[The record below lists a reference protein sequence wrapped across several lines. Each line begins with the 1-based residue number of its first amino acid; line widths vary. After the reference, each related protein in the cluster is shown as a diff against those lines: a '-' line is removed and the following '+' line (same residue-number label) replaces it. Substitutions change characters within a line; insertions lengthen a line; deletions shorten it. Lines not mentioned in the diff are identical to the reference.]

1 VVSVDLRDGDLIVQ
15 KEFGGGEFGEYKV
28 KVPAVLGIVSAEKPI
43 SFVPLTKLRQAMRS
57 MEVEEVEV
65 DVPEMGGVEVV
76 RYYEPEKPEITM
88 IEGDVEEVADK
99 LVEMFKALSLI

>member
-1 VVSVDLRDGDLIVQ
+1 
-15 KEFGGGEFGEYKV
+15 
-28 KVPAVLGIVSAEKPI
+28 
-43 SFVPLTKLRQAMRS
+43 
-57 MEVEEVEV
+57 
-65 DVPEMGGVEVV
+65 MGGVEVV